1 MSFLDDVINLLP
13 VAAVKPLTALQRNVM
28 TIPAF
33 PPASVRN
40 DTLQHADAGP
50 PGGEGPPQRVVAV
63 LGPGTTFEGIADTL
77 LPLYATVASGGGPAA
92 PTLDELARA
101 IAVYAK
107 DYLHAD
113 DWQNHKVGVIL
124 PLPIEI
130 DAGTHEWIVN
140 ADTVRGLTKTFKDT
154 WRARLRTA
162 PAALAVPDALA
173 LEAQASSLATSVAT
187 LWIQALRNPSEAVLL
202 LLATLRALDRR
213 GAGQAATAVLAAL
226 GAATPAQVAVL
237 AATTAGDGILRRF
250 TALLTPP
257 PAGAAGAKNLL
268 DNALHQGG
276 TLVVHH
282 EVPETPAQ
290 QAARP
295 GKADPDEGSAAD
307 PPGGIHRLVLGRD
320 VAVGRSA
327 PIRLGAV
334 NYTGPAFRGRV
345 ALQPYLTADA
355 ANLLPGN
362 PQKAALLLL
371 LAGQPGLGLLDSVQA
386 RGTDLV
392 TAGLG
397 HWGATD
403 GTGLPALLFAY
414 KTAAPDEFDLF
425 FALHG
430 LDVRHGPAGGP
441 QFQLLLIGPDGSG
454 TVPTAAA
461 LQTFLGG
468 SADASGGVTFSSDWA
483 ARFRLPALV
492 SAAYRRVQ
500 VAQAATQLAPDPVTL
515 QAALVRPFPASAY
528 DVTFNPAKNND
539 LAGHLTTRMTNG
551 VAPPHE
557 GGVIGAARNNHANDA
572 DTLAG
577 AVVDLTGGV
586 ANLAYAGF
594 FDDEKFFV
602 GSLAKILP
610 MYAAFE
616 LRFRIQKLVN
626 AVKTP
631 GAAVTEQFW
640 QDILQAVRNVWGP
653 QIRRVFP
660 DFPRLN
666 VNQIPDLNKM
676 FTAAADGTVSFRK
689 GPAPESAIH
698 DVGEF
703 GTPTSDMTFYH
714 WQKLMILW
722 SNNTAA
728 SMVIDTIGYPYINR
742 LLREAGFYHPASKL
756 GLWISGNYRGGDWVR
771 GVDLMPLTPRGKKH
785 YKATSNFVATSHEV
799 ARLLTLAKLNSL
811 FDGDAN
817 TCGDMIR
824 LMRKNN
830 PADPAGPGTAS
841 FIADAVGLTAAD
853 TVSSK
858 IGIGTPSPTTG
869 LVGIHDCAIV
879 NRTVGGKALS
889 YVAVALGGF
898 DSGADSDAWDE
909 TARALDGSIQDM
921 HP

>member
-40 DTLQHADAGP
+40 DTLQHPDAGP

-77 LPLYATVASGGGPAA
+77 LPLYTTAASGGGPAA
-92 PTLDELARA
+92 PTVDELARA
-101 IAVYAK
+101 IVVYTST
-107 DYLHAD
+107 YLHAD
-113 DWQNHKVGVIL
+113 SWDLHTVGTIL
-124 PLPIEI
+124 PLPVEI
-130 DAGTHEWIVN
+130 DPGTHEWIVN
-140 ADTVRGLTKTFKDT
+140 ADTVRGLAKTFKAT
-154 WRARLRTA
+154 WRARLRTP
-162 PAALAVPDALA
+162 PAALAVADALA
-173 LEAQASSLATSVAT
+173 LEAQAAGLATPVAT
-187 LWIQALRNPSEAVLL
+187 LWTQALRNPSEAVLL

-213 GAGQAATAVLAAL
+213 GAGQAATAVSAAL
-226 GAATPAQVAVL
+226 GAATPAQLDVL
-237 AATTAGDGILRRF
+237 AATTAGNGILRRF

-257 PAGAAGAKNLL
+257 PAGAAVAKNLL
-268 DNALHQGG
+268 DSALHQGG

-282 EVPETPAQ
+282 EVPETLAQ
-290 QAARP
+290 RAARP
-295 GKADPDEGSAAD
+295 GKADPDVGSAAD
-307 PPGGIHRLVLGRD
+307 PPGGIHRLVLGHD

-327 PIRLGAV
+327 PVRVNAV
-334 NYTGPAFRGRV
+334 NYTGPAFKGRV

-355 ANLLPGN
+355 ANLIPGN

-371 LAGQPGLGLLDSVQA
+371 LAGRSDQGLLDSVQA

-441 QFQLLLIGPDGSG
+441 QFQLLIIGPDGAG
-454 TVPTAAA
+454 TVPAAGA

-468 SADASGGVTFSSDWA
+468 SADASGAVTFSSDWV

-500 VAQAATQLAPDPVTL
+500 VAQAAAQLAGAVDPVTL
-515 QAALVRPFPASAY
+515 QAALVRPFPAVFY
-528 DVTFNPAKNND
+528 DLTFNPAKNND

-551 VAPPHE
+551 AAPPHE
-557 GGVIGAARNNHANDA
+557 GGVIGAARNSHADDA

-577 AVVDLTGGV
+577 AVVDLTGGA

-594 FDDEKFFV
+594 FDDETFFV

-626 AVKTP
+626 AVKAP
-631 GAAVTEQFW
+631 GVPVTEQFW
-640 QDILQAVRNVWGP
+640 QEILQAVRDVWGP

-666 VNQIPDLNKM
+666 INQIPDLDKM
-676 FTAAADGTVSFRK
+676 FTAAADGTVSFRR
-689 GPAPESAIH
+689 GDAPESAIH

-703 GTPTSDMTFYH
+703 GTPTPTHMTFYH

-728 SMVIDTIGYPYINR
+728 SMVINTIGYPYINR
-742 LLREAGFYHPASKL
+742 LLREAGFFNPATKL

-771 GVDLMPLTPRGKKH
+771 GDDLMTLTARGKKH
-785 YKATSNFVATSHEV
+785 YKAKSNFVATSREV
-799 ARLLTLAKLNSL
+799 VRRGRDHL
-811 FDGDAN
+811 
-817 TCGDMIR
+817 R
-824 LMRKNN
+824 
-830 PADPAGPGTAS
+830 
-841 FIADAVGLTAAD
+841 
-853 TVSSK
+853 
-858 IGIGTPSPTTG
+858 
-869 LVGIHDCAIV
+869 
-879 NRTVGGKALS
+879 
-889 YVAVALGGF
+889 
-898 DSGADSDAWDE
+898 
-909 TARALDGSIQDM
+909 
-921 HP
+921 